1 MTPGRTGP
9 KTYVITG
16 GSDGIGLEC
25 ASQLARAEPGCRI
38 VLVGRDAR
46 RTAAAVGRLRAE
58 SPSVASDS
66 LLCDFAEQAAVRRLA
81 EDLLRTCPRIDVL
94 VNNAGAVFARRTVTP
109 DGIEATL
116 AVNHLAGF
124 LLTELLLDRLRES
137 APSRIVFTSSEGHYS
152 GTMDLDDLGF
162 EQGYSIMRAYCR
174 SKLANVLTARRL
186 ARELEGTGV
195 TVTALHPGATDG
207 NHLLQQRLH
216 LPGQVLAAR
225 RVHREGAAL
234 RSQGA
239 SPVEQLGR
247 CVERGV
253 RRGRVRLGESQIVAD
268 LCVAGGVGAQL
279 QNRIDVVRG
288 VGGGVNLETARNL
301 PRRLLHVT
309 LHTRHICQEG
319 LARRI
324 EIADHGVS

>member
-81 EDLLRTCPRIDVL
+81 EDLLRSCPRIDVL

-109 DGIEATL
+109 DGIEATF

-137 APSRIVFTSSEGHYS
+137 APSRIVFTSSEGHQG
-152 GTMDLDDLGF
+152 GTLDLDDLGF
-162 EQGYSIMRAYCR
+162 EHGYSIIRAYSR
-174 SKLANVLTARRL
+174 SKLANVLTARHLARRL
-186 ARELEGTGV
+186 AGSGV
-195 TVTALHPGATDG
+195 TVTSLHPGAIATNIWSG
-207 NHLLQQRLH
+207 APWFAR
-216 LPGQVLAAR
+216 PVLAVAKRRMESPEVGGAR
-225 RVHREGAAL
+225 IAHLAASPQVEGAT
-234 RSQGA
+234 
-239 SPVEQLGR
+239 
-247 CVERGV
+247 
-253 RRGRVRLGESQIVAD
+253 
-268 LCVAGGVGAQL
+268 GGYY
-279 QNRIDVVRG
+279 
-288 VGGGVNLETARNL
+288 ARN
-301 PRRLLHVT
+301 RLLDPSSLAQDDALGDRLYDVSAR
-309 LHTRHICQEG
+309 LVG
-319 LARRI
+319 LAGTT
-324 EIADHGVS
+324 A